1 MITYKNKDYYS
12 LNDLTVLFE
21 ENDERIKEL
30 KSLFLKTYSKVSDF
44 YVRTS
49 YLQSKIYPGLRKKE
63 LTYIKYKKD
72 TDGKREYYL
81 FNIDDLTAEAKANYE
96 LVQENVAYFKQYLEK
111 EDEPQMDIGEHCFK
125 PYDCGFWKYCSR
137 NLPTPNIFD
146 VANCR
151 KKIRLYKEGIVS
163 FEQLEASD
171 ELNEKQR
178 MQVEWELF
186 DKPAYVDKE
195 FVKEFLDGLSYP
207 LYFLDFETFQSA
219 IPLYDDSKP
228 YEQLTFQYSLY

>member
-81 FNIDDLTAEAKANYE
+81 FNIDDLIKFFQKPIARNINQSSIKEIE
-96 LVQENVAYFKQYLEK
+96 LVEIQ
-111 EDEPQMDIGEHCFK
+111 D
-125 PYDCGFWKYCSR
+125 
-137 NLPTPNIFD
+137 
-146 VANCR
+146 
-151 KKIRLYKEGIVS
+151 
-163 FEQLEASD
+163 
-171 ELNEKQR
+171 
-178 MQVEWELF
+178 
-186 DKPAYVDKE
+186 
-195 FVKEFLDGLSYP
+195 
-207 LYFLDFETFQSA
+207 
-219 IPLYDDSKP
+219 
-228 YEQLTFQYSLY
+228 